1 MLDRQE
7 RLNNRLQPEIKAL
20 KQQCKTLLLATVDND
35 GIPNASYA
43 PFAESE
49 KGYYIFISTIAKH
62 ARNLKQNGKV
72 SVMLIEDEQD
82 SRQIF
87 ARHRLTA
94 DAEVIEIP
102 RESEE
107 WQQGTDLLMQRH
119 GKLMNEL
126 IKMQDFS
133 LFHLIPQNGLFV
145 KGFGQA
151 FQVATNNEVGMIHL
165 DQGHIEGPSV

>member
-1 MLDRQE
+1 MLDRQQ
-7 RLNNRLQPEIKAL
+7 RLNHRLKPEIEEL
-20 KQQCKTLLLATVDND
+20 KQQCKTLLLATVDEV
-35 GIPNASYA
+35 GMPNASYA

-72 SVMLIEDEQD
+72 SLMLIEDEQS

-94 DAEVIEIP
+94 EAEVIEVP
-102 RESEE
+102 RNTPE
-107 WQQGTDLLMQRH
+107 WELGTGLLQQRH
-119 GKLMNEL
+119 GNLMKEL
-126 IKMQDFS
+126 VKMQDFS
-133 LFHLIPQNGLFV
+133 LFHLIPKQGLFV

-151 FQVATNNEVGMIHL
+151 FQVDANNEIDIVHL
-165 DQGHIEGPSV
+165 DQGHIEES